1 MLANSTGMIVMVPN
15 LTNRVVI
22 LTDVRHGGQISRDG
36 GQINKNA
43 NITWQNY
50 NTWRGG
56 TVNGGMLVQAGNYGP
71 EDLNKGG
78 YEVGEIPSR

>member
-56 TVNGGMLVQAGNYGP
+56 TVNGECWFKQGIMGL
-71 EDLNKGG
+71 KT
-78 YEVGEIPSR
+78 